1 MSFILNELFCI
12 YQFYFHYQNMLKNA
26 VNFNKSLNDQAIRPV
41 SIINLTSMF
50 QGATK
55 FLQNLYS
62 QNGDPSLAINNYV
75 ITDMV
80 DGTLYPQEDV
90 NPKESS
96 IDTGA
101 VFCAYNRSN

>member
-1 MSFILNELFCI
+1 
-12 YQFYFHYQNMLKNA
+12 
-26 VNFNKSLNDQAIRPV
+26 
-41 SIINLTSMF
+41 
-50 QGATK
+50 
-55 FLQNLYS
+55 
-62 QNGDPSLAINNYV
+62 
-75 ITDMV
+75 MV